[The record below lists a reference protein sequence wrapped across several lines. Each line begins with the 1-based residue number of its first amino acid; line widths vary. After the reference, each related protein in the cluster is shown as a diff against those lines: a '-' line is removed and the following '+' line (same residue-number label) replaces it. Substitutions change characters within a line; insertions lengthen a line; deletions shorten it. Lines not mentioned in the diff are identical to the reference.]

1 MATVQKTSNLSFH
14 LVLCV
19 EPPTKP
25 AMEVPGGMF
34 VFVLRLS
41 ERIRREVVPTK
52 RGGFPQGIPIE
63 VRPIPGTCSAL
74 LLPRVVRLELYRAR
88 LIGTDPRIGCD
99 RRGLVCGQLLS
110 DPAIYSTHGLCLSR
124 ITNRTIARHC
134 KHLQGTRFGKP
145 HDVLRK
151 STSSAPDRI
160 VTFPCRRL
168 TPEGVRP
175 VWTK

>member
-1 MATVQKTSNLSFH
+1 MATIQKTPNLSFH

-25 AMEVPGGMF
+25 AMEVPTGI
-34 VFVLRLS
+34 VVLRLS
-41 ERIRREVVPTK
+41 EWIHREVFPAK
-52 RGGFPQGIPIE
+52 RGGFPQGVPIKI
-63 VRPIPGTCSAL
+63 RPMPRACPVP
-74 LLPRVVRLELYRAR
+74 LLPRGVRSELYRAR

-151 STSSAPDRI
+151 SISSAPDRI